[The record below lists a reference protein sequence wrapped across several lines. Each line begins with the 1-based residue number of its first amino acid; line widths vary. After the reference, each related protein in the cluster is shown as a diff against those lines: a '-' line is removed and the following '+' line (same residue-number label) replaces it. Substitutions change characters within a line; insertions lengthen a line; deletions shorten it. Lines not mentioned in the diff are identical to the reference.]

1 MIESST
7 GRVYSVLRLTREAA
21 PRTAALLLVCYLTL
35 TLAAG
40 APLRGHLWDA
50 GQHAT
55 PHQWRLHTQL
65 AERGANAHHAEY
77 AHDVYHASH
86 INPPALTQP
95 RWTAERLRAEASVT
109 EGAAAS
115 GGAWTAGVSHCGLST
130 ASHLPWRIPV
140 LMHRRAPTLLPP
152 SSIFTDLPS
161 RPPQRPF

>member
-1 MIESST
+1 MIESWT

-86 INPPALTQP
+86 INSPFPAGVTVARFQP
-95 RWTAERLRAEASVT
+95 KPGWQRAGT
-109 EGAAAS
+109 GRIAATTWS
-115 GGAWTAGVSHCGLST
+115 GGRIENGEFDEFVFIARTPQERWHFVNYLRTFARQ
-130 ASHLPWRIPV
+130 ASQP
-140 LMHRRAPTLLPP
+140 
-152 SSIFTDLPS
+152 
-161 RPPQRPF
+161 